1 VKIICVGRNYID
13 HAKELNNPI
22 PKTPVLF
29 LKPETAII
37 PKKNPFFLPDF
48 SDDVHFEAELVI
60 KINKLGKNIQKKF
73 AHKYYS
79 QITVGLD
86 FTARDIQQ
94 KQKEKGLPWEIS
106 KAFDGSAGIG
116 KFMNISELKNPGN
129 PSFHLLLN
137 DKKLQATSA
146 EEMIFS
152 IDTLIAEIS
161 KYFTLKIGDL
171 IFTGTPAGVGKLNK
185 DDQLKLYLE
194 ENEVLRLN
202 VK

>member
-1 VKIICVGRNYID
+1 MKIICVGRNYID

>member
-1 VKIICVGRNYID
+1 MKIICVGRNYID

-137 DKKLQATSA
+137 DKKLQAASA